1 MLAMLADDDGFVNS
15 PKSIMRQAGA
25 TTDDLKLLIAK
36 RFILTFESGVVV
48 IKHWRIHNLIQ
59 KDRYKETTYL
69 DEKSL
74 LTLDDNK
81 AYTEAIDDVETPC
94 IQPVSK
100 VETQVSIGKV
110 SKGKVSVVEGSV
122 ADGYATATTNVENSV
137 ENPVENFG
145 YYIDRIAKLYQ
156 KICTSLHPL
165 KAISDESKLAI
176 KESLKTY
183 TVNDFEEVFT
193 IAQKS
198 SFLTGAGDRGWVAS
212 FNWLVQASNMKKV
225 LDGKYTDKPKQAVK
239 QEKPNDSSF
248 DLDEAWATAMNRTD
262 RIMKEMGITAEGEET

>member
-1 MLAMLADDDGFVNS
+1 MAERRMFAKTIVTSDAFLDMPPTARCLYFMLAMLADDDGFVNS

-69 DEKSL
+69 EEKSL

-81 AYTEAIDDVETPC
+81 AYTEADNTMETPC

-110 SKGKVSVVEGSV
+110 SIGKVRVVEGSV
-122 ADGYATATTNVENSV
+122 TDGYATATTNVENSV
-137 ENPVENFG
+137 ENSSDNRFKVLNGIGKGVVYLTDTQFEDLLEKLDLETFDIYVERLADFIIEKQAHIKSH
-145 YYIDRIAKLYQ
+145 YDTI
-156 KICTSLHPL
+156 L
-165 KAISDESKLAI
+165 K
-176 KESLKTY
+176 
-183 TVNDFEEVFT
+183 
-193 IAQKS
+193 
-198 SFLTGAGDRGWVAS
+198 WVAEDS
-212 FNWLVQASNMKKV
+212 KV
-225 LDGKYTDKPKQAVK
+225 T
-239 QEKPNDSSF
+239 
-248 DLDEAWATAMNRTD
+248 T
-262 RIMKEMGITAEGEET
+262 